1 MEQTKDIKEIWT
13 PNNIAKTAI
22 NALKQL
28 ISAGAT
34 IRESELYAPLTLGL
48 SQALALVISH
58 LPATRKGRDEI
69 FKETLDVLRDQYTE
83 LADKLD
89 KNRKL
94 N

>member
-1 MEQTKDIKEIWT
+1 MKQTKDIKEIWT

-22 NALKQL
+22 DALKTL
-28 ISAGAT
+28 IPAGASMPET
-34 IRESELYAPLTLGL
+34 ELYASLTLGL
-48 SQALALVISH
+48 SLALAIAISH
-58 LPATRKGRDEI
+58 SPVTRKGRDEI

-89 KNRKL
+89 ANRKL

>member
-1 MEQTKDIKEIWT
+1 MEQTKDITEIWT

-28 ISAGAT
+28 APAGAT
-34 IRESELYAPLTLGL
+34 MRESEFQASLTLGFSL
-48 SQALALVISH
+48 ALAFVISH

-89 KNRKL
+89 ANRNL